1 MNVFLFLLLRMA
13 EFEDDFE
20 LDEDLVDQVVKEKHV
35 KLMKS
40 QGAVLLSK
48 RDAPE
53 EGSTVPAGA
62 SKPRKKKAKAEFQ
75 PLLPPVIA
83 SDETDAAFR
92 LREWLW
98 TEFLIYHKTVKKSSS
113 LEIEELEK
121 NRWDG
126 IRMFPL

>member
-1 MNVFLFLLLRMA
+1 MA
-13 EFEDDFE
+13 EYEDSFE

-40 QGAVLLSK
+40 QGAILLSK
-48 RDAPE
+48 RDRPEE
-53 EGSTVPAGA
+53 EGSTVSGS
-62 SKPRKKKAKAEFQ
+62 SKPRTKKAKPEFQ
-75 PLLPPVIA
+75 PLLTPVIA

-126 IRMFPL
+126 MSYL